1 MGLIGNDN
9 RSQFIGG
16 GVVSL
21 SAFIQ
26 DNPRKHTGITV

>member
-1 MGLIGNDN
+1 MILI
-9 RSQFIGG
+9 IIMGG
-16 GVVSL
+16 GIVSL